1 MISRGLI
8 AVKKAF
14 VVGLISLSAFAAS
27 PSAFADTLFYCQT
40 QSDKQIE
47 VQDLGSIIHYRFGKK
62 LVEPELALTVSRDL
76 ASTYQWIGAGSSEYY
91 SVSIPNESVD
101 NSIVYR
107 VFTSRER
114 KPDGKTESG
123 IDVLS
128 QGKIMATILC
138 HNESVYEQLIGVDLP
153 AE

>member
-1 MISRGLI
+1 MISRAATVMNKTLW
-8 AVKKAF
+8 VTLMLLSTLF
-14 VVGLISLSAFAAS
+14 VS
-27 PSAFADTLFYCQT
+27 PSVFADTLFYCQT
-40 QSDKQIE
+40 QSNKQVE

-62 LVEPELALTVSRDL
+62 LVEPELAFTVFRDL
-76 ASTYQWIGAGSSEYY
+76 ASTYQWIGAGSNEYY
-91 SVSIPNESVD
+91 SVSIPNESAQ

-114 KPDGKTESG
+114 EPDGKVESG

-128 QGKIMATILC
+128 KGKIIATILC
-138 HNESVYEQLIGVDLP
+138 QNESVYEQLMGVDLP

>member
-8 AVKKAF
+8 AVKKTF

-27 PSAFADTLFYCQT
+27 PSVFANTLFYCQT
-40 QSDKQIE
+40 QSGKQVE
-47 VQDLGSIIHYRFGKK
+47 VQDFGSIIHYRFGKK
-62 LVEPELALTVSRDL
+62 LVEAELQLTVSRDL
-76 ASTYQWIGAGSSEYY
+76 ASTYQWIGAGSNEYY
-91 SVSIPNESVD
+91 SVSIPNPSAQ
-101 NSIVYR
+101 NAIVYR

-138 HNESVYEQLIGVDLP
+138 QNESVYEQLIGVDLP